1 MSRKNEIAFEIFTA
15 TQLPPQERR
24 NALKE
29 LAERTTDPEDQ
40 ALLTDYTIMSKS
52 YLTLTSVASG
62 LTDATQVN
70 RLENIVINDGNPA
83 YIIDFAENV
92 PLANIQRLQQIIINT
107 QLLRSIA
114 NFAIYVKNAN
124 ISLLAKE
131 FIKLVD
137 ITDNYTMGE
146 LQYFIDKGKLSASDF
161 AEIAKEQGKTE
172 LADFLLNNHSEQT
185 E

>member
-1 MSRKNEIAFEIFTA
+1 MSRKNEIAFEIFKA

-24 NALKE
+24 NALKI
-29 LAERTTDPEDQ
+29 LAKSTTAPEDQ
-40 ALLTDYTIMSKS
+40 ALLTDFTIMSKS

-62 LTDATQVN
+62 LTDETQVN
-70 RLENIVINDGNPA
+70 RLEDIVINDGNPA

-114 NFAIYVKNAN
+114 NFAIYVENADTA
-124 ISLLAKE
+124 LLATE

-137 ITDNYTMGE
+137 INDNYTMGE
-146 LQYFIDKGKLSASDF
+146 LQYFIERGPISASDF
-161 AEIAKEQGKTE
+161 AEIARKQHKNEV
-172 LADFLLNNHSEQT
+172 ANILLNNYNEQT

>member
-1 MSRKNEIAFEIFTA
+1 MSRKNEIAFEIFKA

-29 LAERTTDPEDQ
+29 LAESLTDPEEQ
-40 ALLTDYTIMSKS
+40 AILVDYAIMSQS
-52 YLTLTSVASG
+52 YLALTSVASG
-62 LTDATQVN
+62 LTDETQVN
-70 RLENIVINDGNPA
+70 RLEDIVINDCDPA
-83 YIIDFAENV
+83 CILNFAEEV

-124 ISLLAKE
+124 TALLATE

-137 ITDNYTMGE
+137 INDNYTMGE
-146 LQYFIDKGKLSASDF
+146 LQYFIERGPISASDF
-161 AEIAKEQGKTE
+161 AEIARKQDKNA
-172 LADFLLNNHSEQT
+172 LANILLNNYNEQT